1 MKEIK
6 QNSFLENTETNTKEQ
21 PKNELNY
28 YDRINALDH
37 REQAFWHI
45 ILIFINFGFLFSFIM
60 VFLKG

>member
-6 QNSFLENTETNTKEQ
+6 QNRFSENTET
-21 PKNELNY
+21 
-28 YDRINALDH
+28 
-37 REQAFWHI
+37 FWHKESQFYWQKQAIEEELKNRKLTLI

>member
-6 QNSFLENTETNTKEQ
+6 QNSFSENTET
-21 PKNELNY
+21 
-28 YDRINALDH
+28 
-37 REQAFWHI
+37 FWHKEIQFYWQKQAIEEELKNRKLTLI

>member
-6 QNSFLENTETNTKEQ
+6 QNSFSENTET
-21 PKNELNY
+21 
-28 YDRINALDH
+28 
-37 REQAFWHI
+37 FWHKESQFYWQKQAIEEELKNRKLTLI